1 MMLTMQLM
9 LIMGATVTVM
19 INQNAESEVGK
30 KRTSKRGFWTDTV
43 WCVGCDSHIL
53 PGFP

>member
-30 KRTSKRGFWTDTV
+30 KRTSKRGF
-43 WCVGCDSHIL
+43 
-53 PGFP
+53 